1 MVPARGVRLWRK
13 RSPTARAARPTAT
26 VASTATTFFRAEA
39 LCGGGLPFRV
49 DNARANRYDYD
60 SHAIKARYVHRENW
74 ATPLELEIEGK
85 YEDRQYKAPDPMIG
99 TEREDTRWR
108 FSAELRLSL
117 TDYASWAVTIKNSDY
132 DSNLRTASYSDLVVG
147 TEIRLSF

>member
-1 MVPARGVRLWRK
+1 
-13 RSPTARAARPTAT
+13 
-26 VASTATTFFRAEA
+26 
-39 LCGGGLPFRV
+39 
-49 DNARANRYDYD
+49 
-60 SHAIKARYVHRENW
+60 
-74 ATPLELEIEGK
+74 
-85 YEDRQYKAPDPMIG
+85 MIG

-108 FSAELRLSL
+108 FSVELRLSL